1 MGKSIIKPTA
11 SYWIIS
17 VLALLWSLSGVYAY
31 LSQAY
36 MTDEVIA
43 SLPEPEQMY
52 YNNVDAWV
60 VAAFAIAVFAGTF
73 GCLALLLRKKIA
85 FALFIV
91 SLIAVLLQGTYNF
104 HIQEYMPIE
113 NVQMIWTTVIILI
126 ALFLVWFSKDAIK
139 KNILY

>member
-1 MGKSIIKPTA
+1 MEKSINKPTA
-11 SYWIIS
+11 SFWIIS
-17 VLALLWSLSGVYAY
+17 VLALLWNLSGVYAY

-43 SLPEPEQMY
+43 TLSEPEQMY
-52 YNNVDAWV
+52 YNNVEAWA

-73 GCLALLLRKKIA
+73 GCFALLLRKKIA
-85 FALFIV
+85 FALFIL

-104 HIQEYMPIE
+104 HIQEYMPVE
-113 NVQMIWTTVIILI
+113 GVQMIWTTVIILI

-139 KNILY
+139 KNIVS